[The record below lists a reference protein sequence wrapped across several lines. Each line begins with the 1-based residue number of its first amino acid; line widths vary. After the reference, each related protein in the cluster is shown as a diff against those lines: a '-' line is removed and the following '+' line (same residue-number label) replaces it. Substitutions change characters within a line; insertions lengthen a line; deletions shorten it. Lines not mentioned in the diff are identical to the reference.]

1 VPGFS
6 EADSPNRDT
15 KLLFFGLASSLRPT
29 SSNPSS
35 SVAPGFS
42 NVLLLTAD
50 LGKRAAR
57 ESSEVRDG

>member
-1 VPGFS
+1 MVFS
-6 EADSPNRDT
+6 EADSPNRD
-15 KLLFFGLASSLRPT
+15 KNVLFFGLASSFSPT

-35 SVAPGFS
+35 AVAPGFS

-50 LGKRAAR
+50 LGNRTAR